1 MELLEAIKKHEKD
14 FEKWWFDGEDFSPSL
29 EEALVE
35 VYEDVMPPG
44 IGIQK
49 GIDSDTSEWLN
60 DYVPQDVLD
69 IRYQID
75 KVLKNLNFIKRLSE
89 DLNLEEDDA

>member
-49 GIDSDTSEWLN
+49 ELIAIQVSGSTIM
-60 DYVPQDVLD
+60 YHKM
-69 IRYQID
+69 Y
-75 KVLKNLNFIKRLSE
+75 
-89 DLNLEEDDA
+89 